1 MSVLIKLKAASMF
14 YVFFP
19 SACIALVISTTHNP
33 LDQISFQPLIFV
45 SWQDS
50 GLQEMLTAL
59 SPSNTSTLCP
69 KSDELLTH
77 TLIIRFEV
85 FITHKIMSHLL
96 NRIYETLLDLNHL
109 SFFMLLCLSDIFP
122 YFPTAYIFPHKLYG
136 FATAIAASWNT
147 FPPLLTLSASLFSW
161 IILL

>member
-1 MSVLIKLKAASMF
+1 MRVLIKLKAASMF

-33 LDQISFQPLIFV
+33 LNQISFQPLIFV

-96 NRIYETLLDLNHL
+96 NRIYETLLDLNHFFSCYRAFQIFSHISQQLIFSHTNSMVLLLLLQLPEIPFLL
-109 SFFMLLCLSDIFP
+109 SSLCL
-122 YFPTAYIFPHKLYG
+122 
-136 FATAIAASWNT
+136 
-147 FPPLLTLSASLFSW
+147 PLSSRE
-161 IILL
+161 